1 MIQIVML
8 FCLVNSPQ
16 SCQEQRPS
24 LDMPISLMECTM
36 HGQEIAQG
44 WLADHPKWTLSKWR
58 CEANHPPER
67 DL

>member
-24 LDMPISLMECTM
+24 LDQPISLMECAV
-36 HGQEIAQG
+36 HGQEIAQI
-44 WLADHPKWTLSKWR
+44 WLADHPKWALSKWR
-58 CEANHPPER
+58 CEAGHRPER
-67 DL
+67 DS